1 MEAVMNV
8 LDRKRASAAALAV
21 LGLLLCLAGPARAG
35 ELLFYSS
42 VPRNLSDVLVKGF
55 EQDNPG
61 TTVKMFQAGTETL
74 LEKIELEIQGRG
86 KPEADV
92 VWIQEQ
98 SAMERLVERDH
109 LLAHLPE
116 GHEAIDAVYK
126 DKGGRWIGTFV
137 THAIFMYGTK
147 TLNETTAPKSW
158 QDLIQPKFRNK
169 LTFANPRVS
178 GTGSAVASALVQNFG
193 WPYLEKLALNKPQI
207 AAGHPPM
214 VSTVIAGERSVG
226 PMLDY
231 SIFEAMAK
239 GQPMGFVFPAEGA
252 VAVPAYAAIVQGTK
266 NQEAARKF
274 VDFFASRKAAS
285 LLRERGMYHTRN
297 DAQPPDNWPEIGKVK
312 IIAFDWQRHR
322 TEKDA
327 IKDRFADLMEK

>member
-1 MEAVMNV
+1 MEAAMNV
-8 LDRKRASAAALAV
+8 LDRRPILVAMVAMLVLCGAGAA
-21 LGLLLCLAGPARAG
+21 GAG

-42 VPRNLSDVLVKGF
+42 VPRNLSDVLVKGY

-98 SAMERLVERDH
+98 SAMERLAERGK
-109 LLAHLPE
+109 LLAYLPE
-116 GHEAIDAVYK
+116 GHAAIDAVYK

-137 THAIFMYGTK
+137 THAVFMYSTK
-147 TLNETTAPKSW
+147 ALNEKSAPKGW
-158 QDLIQPKFRNK
+158 RDLVEPRFRNK

-214 VSTVIAGERSVG
+214 VSTVIAGERTVG

-231 SIFEAMAK
+231 SIFEAAAK
-239 GQPMGFVFPAEGA
+239 GQPIAFVFPAEGA
-252 VAVPAYAAIVQGTK
+252 VAVPAYAAVVQTSR
-266 NQEAARKF
+266 NPEAAKKF
-274 VDFFASRKAAS
+274 VDFFASQRAAS

-297 DAQPPDNWPEIGKVK
+297 DAQPPDNWPAIGDIK
-312 IIAFDWQRHR
+312 IIPFDWQRHK